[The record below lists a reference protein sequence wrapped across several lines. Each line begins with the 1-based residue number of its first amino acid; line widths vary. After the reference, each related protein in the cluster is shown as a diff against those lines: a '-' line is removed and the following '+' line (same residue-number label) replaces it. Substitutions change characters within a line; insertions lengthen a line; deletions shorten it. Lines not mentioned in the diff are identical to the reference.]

1 MRNARFGPSI
11 PVSTVVGSALAFMTD
26 DFVMSDLP
34 PWSLAIKRLVLVI
47 QDQQA
52 LPLLLADT
60 SFR

>member
-1 MRNARFGPSI
+1 
-11 PVSTVVGSALAFMTD
+11 MTD